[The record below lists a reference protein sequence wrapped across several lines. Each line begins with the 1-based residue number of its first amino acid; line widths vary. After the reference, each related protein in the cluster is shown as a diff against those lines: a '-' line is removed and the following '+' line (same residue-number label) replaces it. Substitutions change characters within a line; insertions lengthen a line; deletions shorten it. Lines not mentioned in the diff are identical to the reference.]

1 MTLANSHGAGVD
13 ILTTRHS
20 FSHAKI
26 KKYMGKTAV
35 SETGENTLFSKGS
48 AVCVRV
54 EIKTLY
60 LSVSSKIARYSRL
73 LYKYEIILS

>member
-1 MTLANSHGAGVD
+1 MEQVLTFSLLD
-13 ILTTRHS
+13 IHFHMLKERNTWE
-20 FSHAKI
+20 
-26 KKYMGKTAV
+26 KTVV
-35 SETGENTLFSKGS
+35 SDTGENTLFSKGS

-60 LSVSSKIARYSRL
+60 LSVFSKIARYSRL